1 MSFFLTSSFFQVE
14 TFEQMKQLIEF
25 IPIALFG
32 GVYFWTRDIFIATM
46 VLMGGIVL
54 QLAVEY
60 WTTKKVSRQTQII
73 FWSAIL
79 LGGAT
84 LLFRNE
90 EFLFWKPTIVN
101 WIFSVTLLGFHFFN
115 LASDFVASIHA
126 GNHSLFRIS
135 LV

>member
-1 MSFFLTSSFFQVE
+1 
-14 TFEQMKQLIEF
+14 MKQLIEF
-25 IPIALFG
+25 IPIDLFG

-101 WIFSVTLLGFHFFN
+101 WIFSVTLLGFISS
-115 LASDFVASIHA
+115 AVKTCSKGCSDPKSSFRMWPGNIYRWA
-126 GNHSLFRIS
+126 GLPGSSWR
-135 LV
+135 VC